1 MGISLLILM
10 TTSANSDK
18 NKMRKRFPRIAS
30 SAFEHP
36 ADKASLDVVKS
47 IPFVDKAFKHFLEL
61 GLERI
66 MRIQLMGQSIHVTP
80 RQCTKIYQ
88 LFKEAID
95 ILDMQEPDLFVAS
108 SPVIN
113 AFTFGAERPFIVIN
127 SALID
132 LLDEDELLAVLAHEL
147 GHVKAGHALY
157 RSIAYTLTH
166 LANRVFGLGG
176 LPSLGLTASLFD
188 WARKSELTADRAEL
202 LVVQDI
208 DICLRLHMKLAGGS
222 RTIYAQTNHQEFL
235 QQANIYEELDYSTL
249 NKVYKLI
256 QELWLT
262 HPVPVFRAKEINNWS
277 KTRQYNEIM
286 AGRYQTEDICFLLK
300 SCPHCNAKI
309 SPSFFFCPDCG
320 KNTRI

>member
-1 MGISLLILM
+1 MSVSIN
-10 TTSANSDK
+10 TYSAK
-18 NKMRKRFPRIAS
+18 ARRRFPRIS
-30 SAFEHP
+30 SGAFEHP
-36 ADKASLDVVKS
+36 SDKAALEIVKS
-47 IPFVDKAFKHFLEL
+47 IPLVDKVFKKFLEL

-80 RQCTKIYQ
+80 RQCGKIYE

-95 ILDMQEPDLFVAS
+95 ILDMQEPDLFIAC
-108 SPVIN
+108 SPIIN

-127 SALID
+127 SALVD

-157 RSIAYTLTH
+157 LSIAYTLSSV
-166 LANRVFGLGG
+166 ASRIFGLGG
-176 LPSLGLTASLFD
+176 IASIGLAASLFD
-188 WARKSELTADRAEL
+188 WTRKSELTADRAEL

-208 DICLRLHMKLAGGS
+208 EVCLRLHMKLAGGS
-222 RTIYAQTNHQEFL
+222 RSIYAQTNHQEFL
-235 QQANIYEELDYSTL
+235 QQADVYEELDYSTL

-256 QELWLT
+256 QELSLT
-262 HPVPVFRAKEINNWS
+262 HPVPVFRAKEINAWS

-286 AGRYQTEDICFLLK
+286 AGRYPTEDVCFLLK
-300 SCPHCNAKI
+300 SCPHCSAKI